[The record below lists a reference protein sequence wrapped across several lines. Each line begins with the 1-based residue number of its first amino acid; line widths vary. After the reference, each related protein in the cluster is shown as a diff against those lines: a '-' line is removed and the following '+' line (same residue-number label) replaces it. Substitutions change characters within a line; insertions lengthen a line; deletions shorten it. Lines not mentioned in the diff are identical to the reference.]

1 MTKNG
6 WCDNDHKALM
16 QKGIPMGHTPVT
28 ITDKSQLV
36 DWIASGAKPIDAW
49 RIGTEHEK
57 FLFHRDGLG
66 PVAYDGE
73 RGVEAMLYALCK
85 AIGDKATPILE
96 NGKIIG
102 LKDGNGGSVSLEPG
116 GQLELSGAPLANL
129 HETCAETGRHLRHMR
144 AVSSALGIGMLGIGF
159 QPKWGRDDISWMPKG
174 RYRIMRN
181 HMPRVGTMGLDM
193 MLRSCTVQV
202 NLDYAD
208 EADMRKKFRTSLAL
222 QPVATALFANSPFK
236 DGKPS
241 GLLSNR
247 AHVWTDTDNA
257 RCGVPDCVFDPA
269 FGYEQWIDYILDVPM
284 YFLHRGED
292 YVDVAGKSFHKYLA
306 GTLEG
311 FEGQPPNM
319 ADFEDHITTAFPEV
333 RLKQFLEMRGADSG
347 SWANICALPAYWVG
361 ILYDEEALHEAAALV
376 RDIVAEDVM
385 AARMSVAKDGLRGK
399 LGSNDV
405 YDLAAKTLNLASNGL
420 RRRGIFDDGGNDETG
435 FLQPLRKVISSK
447 KTPAEIMLDQYHSD
461 WAENIDQ
468 VFTSN
473 QY

>member
-1 MTKNG
+1 
-6 WCDNDHKALM
+6 
-16 QKGIPMGHTPVT
+16 MGNHST
-28 ITDKSQLV
+28 IIKDVGQLV
-36 DWIASGAKPIDAW
+36 EWLAKGEKPAADW

-57 FLFHRDGLG
+57 FLFHRDSLR
-66 PVAYDGE
+66 PVAYDGDS
-73 RGVEAMLYALCK
+73 GVEAMLHALCK
-85 AIGDKATPILE
+85 VIGDKATPIIE
-96 NGKIIG
+96 KGKIIG
-102 LKDGNGGSVSLEPG
+102 LKDGDGGSVSLEPG
-116 GQLELSGAPLANL
+116 GQLELSGAPLSNL
-129 HETCAETGRHLRHMR
+129 HQTCAETGRHLRHMR
-144 AVSSALGIGMLGIGF
+144 AVSSALGVGMLGIGF

-181 HMPRVGTMGLDM
+181 YMPKVGTMGLDM

-208 EADMRKKFRTSLAL
+208 EADMRRKFRTSLAL

-241 GLLSNR
+241 GWLSGR

-257 RCGVPDCVFDPA
+257 RCGVPACVFDA
-269 FGYEQWIDYILDVPM
+269 DFGYEQWIDYILDVPM

-292 YVDVAGKSFHKYLA
+292 YVDVAGKSFRDYLA

-311 FEGQPPNM
+311 FEGEPPQM

-333 RLKQFLEMRGADSG
+333 RLKQYLEMRGADSG

-361 ILYDEEALHEAAALV
+361 LLYCDDALAEAEALV
-376 RDIVAEDVM
+376 RDIGADDVM
-385 AARMSVAKDGLRGK
+385 AARLSVAKDGLQGT
-399 LGSNDV
+399 LGAHDV
-405 YDLAAKTLNLASNGL
+405 ADLAKKTIDIASKGL
-420 RRRGIFDDGGNDETG
+420 RNRGIFDDGGSDESG
-435 FLQPLRKVISSK
+435 FLQPLRQVIAK
-447 KTPAEIMLDQYHSD
+447 QKTPAEVMLDLYHGD